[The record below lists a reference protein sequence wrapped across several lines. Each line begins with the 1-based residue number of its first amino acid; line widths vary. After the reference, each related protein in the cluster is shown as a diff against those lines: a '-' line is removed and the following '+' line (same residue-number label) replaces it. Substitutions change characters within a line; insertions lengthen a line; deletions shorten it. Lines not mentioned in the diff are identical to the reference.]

1 MRAGLAVAVMALTA
15 LGTHT
20 SAPGAASGTS
30 EPGKQTPGNQTYCAP
45 DGAAPAAEARV
56 RPGSQLGD
64 IGDVTRAQQR
74 AMERQLRSALAE
86 VEPRGVGPITVPVRM
101 HVILRDNGTGGV
113 TNVQI
118 AAQLEAINRAFAG
131 ATSGPAAASP
141 FTFELASI
149 SRTRNSDWYAWTLG
163 DDDAPAKRALHR
175 GGPATLNV
183 YVAGLRRGL
192 LGYAYFPVP
201 QPLFRDGLVLLN
213 ESLPGGS
220 AAPYNRGDTATHE
233 IGHWLGLYHTFENSC
248 AKPGDRVAD
257 TPRQFD
263 GRNVYKCNEALN
275 TCPALGRDP
284 VHNFMSYGTDL
295 CLNMFTT
302 GQVNRMVAVWK
313 AFRAP

>member
-1 MRAGLAVAVMALTA
+1 M
-15 LGTHT
+15 
-20 SAPGAASGTS
+20 
-30 EPGKQTPGNQTYCAP
+30 
-45 DGAAPAAEARV
+45 
-56 RPGSQLGD
+56 
-64 IGDVTRAQQR
+64 
-74 AMERQLRSALAE
+74 
-86 VEPRGVGPITVPVRM
+86 
-101 HVILRDNGTGGV
+101 
-113 TNVQI
+113 
-118 AAQLEAINRAFAG
+118 
-131 ATSGPAAASP
+131 
-141 FTFELASI
+141 
-149 SRTRNSDWYAWTLG
+149 
-163 DDDAPAKRALHR
+163 
-175 GGPATLNV
+175 
-183 YVAGLRRGL
+183 
-192 LGYAYFPVP
+192 
-201 QPLFRDGLVLLN
+201 LLN